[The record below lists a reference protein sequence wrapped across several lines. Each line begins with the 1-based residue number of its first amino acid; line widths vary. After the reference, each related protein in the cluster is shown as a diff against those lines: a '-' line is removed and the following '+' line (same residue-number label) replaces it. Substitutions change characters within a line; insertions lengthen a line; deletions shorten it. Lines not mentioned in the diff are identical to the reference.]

1 MMAETWQLMIRD
13 LKKWIRTPAWLFASL
28 IQPILWLVLFGSA
41 FNPANL
47 IPQTAGVAFTSG
59 LVLKSVFEGAPNYI
73 TFLTAG
79 MLCFLMTSAAM
90 WAGGPLITDR
100 ALGYLDKL
108 LAAPISRSSITL
120 SLVFSSVI
128 KGVILSAILFVAAL
142 LIPGGLVLSP
152 GFGLLDLLGV
162 FATLIALAVSFLWL
176 FIGLAVRIS
185 KFETAAAISSTIGLP
200 LLFASSALFPVS
212 GMPGWLR
219 GIADI
224 NPISKA
230 ADILRLLVV
239 KGSLTGAQLNIVAGD
254 FVYLLAFAAICGL
267 IGIVISQRGLRIQ

>member
-28 IQPILWLVLFGSA
+28 IQPIIWLVLFGSA

-47 IPQTAGVAFTSG
+47 IPQTAGIASTGGQGLTSM
-59 LVLKSVFEGAPNYI
+59 FEGAPNYI

-219 GIADI
+219 EIADI

-239 KGSLTGAQLNIVAGD
+239 EGSLTGAQLNTVAGD

-267 IGIVISQRGLRIQ
+267 IGVVISQRGLRIQ

>member
-47 IPQTAGVAFTSG
+47 IPQTAGVASTSG